1 MTGRLHASLIN
12 DLRAAGLRVVVVDG
26 WLSRGRPGAFDPVGP
41 NNHHTGA
48 SARGWTLAK
57 ELAYAKWMFLVGRP
71 DLPAPLCQIALGRSG
86 TVYVGAAG
94 RANHAGTARAAGSV
108 AAGDGNT
115 LYVGIEWML
124 SGTEEIPDEMYE
136 AGVTL
141 NAVLCKK
148 ETGNSVQTVVCHYST
163 SVTGKWDIGD
173 PNGVPFGGARVLDLN
188 KFRRLVAEKINALYG
203 GGGGK
208 PEPGPDEIANVLC
221 HFPLARLGGEAGQAL
236 WKDAEATTRKRA
248 NLSVKRGVSTTLTLD
263 TNLRGRLPNL
273 GAGLRRIGGR
283 DIDLIAFRKA
293 VGGASIKV
301 LKRKMVNLHI
311 DGHEC
316 WGVRLKVTFPSG
328 KVVKFWLVSANLGR
342 GAGDEKFR
350 RHVKRIRR
358 AFGRYAVYNFMEIDE
373 ADAARENKILHEEFS
388 DADFI
393 TVNKGRMVQTLVGR
407 RAKVRI
413 VDTDI
418 RTASPGMAK
427 VSPLRQC
434 VTTTLGPK

>member
-1 MTGRLHASLIN
+1 MTGRLYSSLIN
-12 DLRAAGLRVVVVDG
+12 DLRAAGLRVVVIDG
-26 WLSRGRPGAFDPVGP
+26 WLNRGRPGAFDPVGSL
-41 NNHHTGA
+41 NHHTGA
-48 SARGWTLAK
+48 SARGWTLVK

-115 LYVGIEWML
+115 LYVGSEWML
-124 SGTEEIPDEMYE
+124 SGTEEIPEEMYE

-141 NAVLCKK
+141 NAVLCRKQ
-148 ETGNSVQTVVCHYST
+148 TGNSPETVACHYST

-173 PNGVPFGGARVLDLN
+173 PNGVRFGGARVLDLN

-203 GGGGK
+203 GSSK
-208 PEPGPDEIANVLC
+208 PEPGPDEIANILC
-221 HFPLARLGGEAGQAL
+221 HFPLARLGGEKGQAL
-236 WKDAEATTRKRA
+236 WDLCEASVRKQA
-248 NLSVKRGVSTTLTLD
+248 NRSIRRGVSTTFTLD

-273 GAGLRRIGGR
+273 GPGLRRIGGR

-328 KVVKFWLVSANLGR
+328 KVAKFWLVSANLGR
-342 GAGDEKFR
+342 GADDEKFR

-373 ADAARENKILHEEFS
+373 ADEARENKILHEVFTN
-388 DADFI
+388 ADFVS
-393 TVNKGRMVQTLVGR
+393 VNEGRMVQTLVGR
-407 RAKVRI
+407 RAKVKI
-413 VDTDI
+413 TDTDI
-418 RTASPGMAK
+418 RIASPGAAK
-427 VSPLRQC
+427 ISPTRQV